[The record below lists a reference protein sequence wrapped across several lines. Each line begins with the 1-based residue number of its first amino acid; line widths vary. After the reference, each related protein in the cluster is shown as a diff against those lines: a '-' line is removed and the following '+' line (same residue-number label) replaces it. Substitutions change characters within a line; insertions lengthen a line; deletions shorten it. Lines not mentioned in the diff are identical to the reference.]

1 MTERHAAYISHSG
14 GERVAADV
22 GIVIVY
28 ILVLVG
34 MGLFGGRAVK
44 GADDFAAADKKYGA
58 PVIFASLA
66 ASYVGGGFSVG
77 NAAEAFER
85 GVGMTAALLG
95 FGAVTVLVGKYVAP
109 GVRRFA
115 GVSSTG
121 GIAAAAYGKGAGVL
135 VGACGFLCCAGV
147 VGAQMEGMGVT
158 LHTLLGVSPT
168 AGVLIGCGVVL
179 IYSTVGGM
187 GAVIAADM
195 VQFFLLALG
204 MPLLLF
210 AALKRA
216 GGIGAV
222 LAATPPAFFDPVNG
236 RSGAAFLSL
245 FLTMAL
251 GEALVPPYTQRLLI
265 GKDLRAASRGTV
277 AAGLFSVPFFVITG
291 LIGLAARALSV
302 TDNAADAMP
311 RLILTVLPVGVRG
324 LVMAAMVSILL
335 SAADGFLNGAA
346 VSLVQDVIAPLC
358 PSLSD
363 KRRLLL
369 LRAVNLLTGGAA
381 VAAALLLPDVLG
393 ILTAAYACWS
403 PLTVVPLAAALL
415 GVRANDRTFF
425 AAVFAGGAAALL
437 WRALGSPLSV
447 TGATVGTLAN
457 FLVFSLG
464 ARRCRKRRQ
473 ELRLRAK

>member
-34 MGLFGGRAVK
+34 MGLFGGRKVR

-77 NAAEAFER
+77 NAAEAFEN
-85 GVGMTAALLG
+85 GIGMTAALLG
-95 FGAVTVLVGKYVAP
+95 FGVVTVLVGKYIAP
-109 GVRRFA
+109 GVRRFQ

-135 VGACGFLCCAGV
+135 TGLCGFLCCAGV

-168 AGVLIGCGVVL
+168 VGVLIGCGVVL
-179 IYSTVGGM
+179 LYSTIGGM

-210 AALKRA
+210 AALSRA
-216 GGIGAV
+216 GGVGAV
-222 LAATPPAFFDPVNG
+222 LAATPPSFFNPLNG

-245 FLTMAL
+245 LLTMAL

-277 AAGLFSVPFFVITG
+277 AAGVFAVPFFLITG
-291 LIGLAARALSV
+291 LIGLTARALAV

-346 VSLVQDVIAPLC
+346 VSLVQDVIVPLC
-358 PSLSD
+358 PTLSD
-363 KRRLLL
+363 KRRLFL
-369 LRAVNLLTGGAA
+369 LRVVNFLTGGAA
-381 VAAALLLPDVLG
+381 VAAALLLPDVFG
-393 ILTAAYACWS
+393 ILTAAYACWA
-403 PLTVVPLAAALL
+403 PLMVVPLAAALL
-415 GVRANDRTFF
+415 GVRADGHTFF
-425 AAVFAGGAAALL
+425 AAVFVGGATAVL
-437 WRALGSPLSV
+437 WRAIGSPLAV

-457 FLVFSLG
+457 FLTFSLG
-464 ARRCRKRRQ
+464 ARRCRRGRQ
-473 ELRLRAK
+473 ELRLRVK

>member
-34 MGLFGGRAVK
+34 MGLFGGRKVK

-77 NAAEAFER
+77 NAAAAFEN
-85 GVGMTAALLG
+85 GIGMTAALLG
-95 FGAVTVLVGKYVAP
+95 FGVVTVLVGKYIAP
-109 GVRRFA
+109 GVQRFA

-135 VGACGFLCCAGV
+135 TGLCGFLCCAGV

-168 AGVLIGCGVVL
+168 VGVLIGCGVVL
-179 IYSTVGGM
+179 LYSTIGGM

-210 AALKRA
+210 AALSRA
-216 GGIGAV
+216 GGVGAV
-222 LAATPPAFFDPVNG
+222 LAATPPSFFNPLNG

-245 FLTMAL
+245 LLTMAL

-277 AAGLFSVPFFVITG
+277 AAGLFAVPFFLITG
-291 LIGLAARALSV
+291 LIGLTARALAV

-311 RLILTVLPVGVRG
+311 QLILTVLPVGVRG

-358 PSLSD
+358 PTLSD
-363 KRRLLL
+363 KRRLFL
-369 LRAVNLLTGGAA
+369 LRVVNFLTGGAA
-381 VAAALLLPDVLG
+381 VAAALLLPDVFG
-393 ILTAAYACWS
+393 ILTAAYACWA
-403 PLTVVPLAAALL
+403 PLMVVPLAAALL
-415 GVRANDRTFF
+415 GVRADGRTFF
-425 AAVFAGGAAALL
+425 AAVCAGGATAVL
-437 WRALGSPLSV
+437 WRAIGSPLAV

-457 FLVFSLG
+457 FLTFFLG
-464 ARRCRKRRQ
+464 ARRCRRGRQ
-473 ELRLRAK
+473 ELRLRVK

>member
-34 MGLFGGRAVK
+34 MGLFGGRKVK

-77 NAAEAFER
+77 NAAAAFEN

-95 FGAVTVLVGKYVAP
+95 FGVVTVLVGKYIAP
-109 GVRRFA
+109 GVRRFQ

-135 VGACGFLCCAGV
+135 TGLCGFLCCAGV

-168 AGVLIGCGVVL
+168 VGVLIGCGVVL
-179 IYSTVGGM
+179 LYSTIGGM

-210 AALKRA
+210 AALSRA
-216 GGIGAV
+216 GGVGAV
-222 LAATPPAFFDPVNG
+222 LAATPPSFFNPLNG

-245 FLTMAL
+245 LLTMAL

-277 AAGLFSVPFFVITG
+277 AAGLFSVPFFLITG
-291 LIGLAARALSV
+291 LIGLTARALAV

-346 VSLVQDVIAPLC
+346 VSLVQDVIVPLC
-358 PSLSD
+358 PTLSD
-363 KRRLLL
+363 KRRLFL
-369 LRAVNLLTGGAA
+369 LRVVNFLTGGAA
-381 VAAALLLPDVLG
+381 VAAALLLPDVFG
-393 ILTAAYACWS
+393 ILTAAYACWA
-403 PLTVVPLAAALL
+403 PLMVVPLAAALL
-415 GVRANDRTFF
+415 GVRADGRTFF
-425 AAVFAGGAAALL
+425 AAVCAGGATAVL
-437 WRALGSPLSV
+437 WRAIGSPLAV

-457 FLVFSLG
+457 FLTFSLG
-464 ARRCRKRRQ
+464 ARRCRRGRQ
-473 ELRLRAK
+473 ELRLRVK

>member
-34 MGLFGGRAVK
+34 MGLFGGRKVK

-77 NAAEAFER
+77 NAAAAFEN

-95 FGAVTVLVGKYVAP
+95 FGVVTVLVGKYIAP
-109 GVRRFA
+109 GVRRFQ

-135 VGACGFLCCAGV
+135 TGLCGFLCCAGV

-168 AGVLIGCGVVL
+168 VGVLIGCGVVL
-179 IYSTVGGM
+179 LYSTIGGM

-204 MPLLLF
+204 MPLLLV
-210 AALKRA
+210 AALSRA
-216 GGIGAV
+216 GGVGAV
-222 LAATPPAFFDPVNG
+222 LAATPPSFFNPLNG

-245 FLTMAL
+245 LLTMAL

-277 AAGLFSVPFFVITG
+277 AAGLFSVPFFLITG
-291 LIGLAARALSV
+291 LIGLTARALAV

-346 VSLVQDVIAPLC
+346 VSLVQDVIVPLC
-358 PSLSD
+358 PTLSD
-363 KRRLLL
+363 KRRLFL
-369 LRAVNLLTGGAA
+369 LRVVNFLTGGAA
-381 VAAALLLPDVLG
+381 VAAALLLPDVFG
-393 ILTAAYACWS
+393 ILTAAYACWA
-403 PLTVVPLAAALL
+403 PLMVVPLAAALL
-415 GVRANDRTFF
+415 GVRADGRTFF
-425 AAVFAGGAAALL
+425 AAVFVGGATAVL
-437 WRALGSPLSV
+437 WRAIGSPLAV

-457 FLVFSLG
+457 FLTFSLG
-464 ARRCRKRRQ
+464 ARRCRRGRQ
-473 ELRLRAK
+473 ELRLRVK

>member
-1 MTERHAAYISHSG
+1 MTERHTAYISHSG

-34 MGLFGGRAVK
+34 MGLFGGRKVK

-77 NAAEAFER
+77 NAAEAFEN
-85 GVGMTAALLG
+85 GIGMTAALLG
-95 FGAVTVLVGKYVAP
+95 FGVVTVLVGKYIAP

-135 VGACGFLCCAGV
+135 TGLCGFLCCAGV

-168 AGVLIGCGVVL
+168 VGVLIGCGVVL
-179 IYSTVGGM
+179 LYSTIGGM

-210 AALKRA
+210 AALSRA
-216 GGIGAV
+216 GGVGAV
-222 LAATPPAFFDPVNG
+222 LAATPPSFFDPLNG

-245 FLTMAL
+245 LLTMAL

-277 AAGLFSVPFFVITG
+277 AAGVFAVPFFLITG
-291 LIGLAARALSV
+291 LIGLTARALAV

-311 RLILTVLPVGVRG
+311 QLILTVLPVGVRG

-358 PSLSD
+358 PTLSD
-363 KRRLLL
+363 KRRLFL
-369 LRAVNLLTGGAA
+369 LRVVNFLTGGAA
-381 VAAALLLPDVLG
+381 VAAALLLPDVFG
-393 ILTAAYACWS
+393 ILTAAYACWA
-403 PLTVVPLAAALL
+403 PLMVVPLAAALL
-415 GVRANDRTFF
+415 GVRADGRTFF
-425 AAVFAGGAAALL
+425 AAVCAGGATAVL
-437 WRALGSPLSV
+437 WRAIGSPLAV

-457 FLVFSLG
+457 FLTFSLG
-464 ARRCRKRRQ
+464 ARRCRRGRQ
-473 ELRLRAK
+473 ELRLRVK

>member
-34 MGLFGGRAVK
+34 MGLFGGRKVK

-77 NAAEAFER
+77 NAAAAFEN

-95 FGAVTVLVGKYVAP
+95 FGVVTVLVGKYIAP
-109 GVRRFA
+109 GVRRFQ

-135 VGACGFLCCAGV
+135 TGLCGFLCCAGV

-168 AGVLIGCGVVL
+168 VGVLIGCGVVL
-179 IYSTVGGM
+179 LYSTIGGM

-210 AALKRA
+210 AALSRA
-216 GGIGAV
+216 GGVGAV
-222 LAATPPAFFDPVNG
+222 LAATPPSFFNPLNG

-245 FLTMAL
+245 LLTMAL

-277 AAGLFSVPFFVITG
+277 AAGLFAVPFFLITG
-291 LIGLAARALSV
+291 LIGLTARALAV

-358 PSLSD
+358 PTLSD
-363 KRRLLL
+363 KRRLFL
-369 LRAVNLLTGGAA
+369 LRVVNFLTGGAA
-381 VAAALLLPDVLG
+381 VAAALLLPDVFG
-393 ILTAAYACWS
+393 ILTAAYACWA
-403 PLTVVPLAAALL
+403 PLMVVPLAAALL
-415 GVRANDRTFF
+415 GVRADGRTFF
-425 AAVFAGGAAALL
+425 AAVCAGGATAVL
-437 WRALGSPLSV
+437 WRAIGSPLAV

-457 FLVFSLG
+457 FLTFSLG
-464 ARRCRKRRQ
+464 ARRCRRGRQ
-473 ELRLRAK
+473 ELRLRVK

>member
-34 MGLFGGRAVK
+34 MGLFGGRKVK

-77 NAAEAFER
+77 NAAAAFEN
-85 GVGMTAALLG
+85 GIGMTAALLG
-95 FGAVTVLVGKYVAP
+95 FGVVTVLVGKYIAP

-135 VGACGFLCCAGV
+135 TGLCGFLCCAGV

-168 AGVLIGCGVVL
+168 VGVLIGCGVVL
-179 IYSTVGGM
+179 LYSTIGGM

-210 AALKRA
+210 AALSRA

-222 LAATPPAFFDPVNG
+222 LAATPPSFFDPLNG

-245 FLTMAL
+245 LLTMAL

-277 AAGLFSVPFFVITG
+277 AAGLFAVPFFLITG
-291 LIGLAARALSV
+291 LIGLTARALAV

-311 RLILTVLPVGVRG
+311 QLILTVLPVGVRG

-358 PSLSD
+358 PTLSD
-363 KRRLLL
+363 KRRLFL
-369 LRAVNLLTGGAA
+369 LRVVNFLTGGAA
-381 VAAALLLPDVLG
+381 VAAALLLPDVFG
-393 ILTAAYACWS
+393 ILTAAYACWA
-403 PLTVVPLAAALL
+403 PLMVVPLAAALL
-415 GVRANDRTFF
+415 GVRADGRTFF
-425 AAVFAGGAAALL
+425 AAVCAGGATAVL

-457 FLVFSLG
+457 FLTFFLG
-464 ARRCRKRRQ
+464 ARRCSRGRQ
-473 ELRLRAK
+473 ELRLRMK

>member
-34 MGLFGGRAVK
+34 MGLFGGRKVK

-77 NAAEAFER
+77 NAAAAFEN

-95 FGAVTVLVGKYVAP
+95 FGVVTVLVGKYIAP
-109 GVRRFA
+109 GVRRFQ

-135 VGACGFLCCAGV
+135 TGLCGFLCCAGV

-168 AGVLIGCGVVL
+168 VGVLIGCGVVL
-179 IYSTVGGM
+179 LYSTIGGM

-210 AALKRA
+210 AALSRA
-216 GGIGAV
+216 GGVGAV
-222 LAATPPAFFDPVNG
+222 LAATPPSFFNPLNG

-245 FLTMAL
+245 LLTMAL

-277 AAGLFSVPFFVITG
+277 AAGLFSVPFFLIPG
-291 LIGLAARALSV
+291 LIGLTARALAV

-346 VSLVQDVIAPLC
+346 VSLVQDVIVPLC
-358 PSLSD
+358 PTLSD
-363 KRRLLL
+363 KRRLFL
-369 LRAVNLLTGGAA
+369 LRVVNFLTGGAA
-381 VAAALLLPDVLG
+381 VAAALLLPDVFG
-393 ILTAAYACWS
+393 ILTAAYACWA
-403 PLTVVPLAAALL
+403 PLMVVPLAAALL
-415 GVRANDRTFF
+415 GVRADGRTFF
-425 AAVFAGGAAALL
+425 AAVCAGGATAVL
-437 WRALGSPLSV
+437 WRAIGSPLAV

-457 FLVFSLG
+457 FLTFSLG
-464 ARRCRKRRQ
+464 ARRCRRGRQ
-473 ELRLRAK
+473 ELRLRVK

>member
-1 MTERHAAYISHSG
+1 MTERRAAYISHSG

-34 MGLFGGRAVK
+34 MGLFGGRKVK

-77 NAAEAFER
+77 NAAAAFEN
-85 GVGMTAALLG
+85 GIGMTAALLG
-95 FGAVTVLVGKYVAP
+95 FGVVTVLVGKYIAP

-135 VGACGFLCCAGV
+135 TGLCGFLCCAGV

-168 AGVLIGCGVVL
+168 VGVLIGCGVVL
-179 IYSTVGGM
+179 LYSTIGGM

-210 AALKRA
+210 AALSRA
-216 GGIGAV
+216 GGVGAV
-222 LAATPPAFFDPVNG
+222 LAATPPSFFNPLNG

-245 FLTMAL
+245 LLTMAL

-277 AAGLFSVPFFVITG
+277 AAGLFAVPFFIITG
-291 LIGLAARALSV
+291 LIGLTARALAV

-358 PSLSD
+358 PTLSD
-363 KRRLLL
+363 KRRLCL
-369 LRAVNLLTGGAA
+369 LRVVNFLTGGAA
-381 VAAALLLPDVLG
+381 VAAALLLPDVFG
-393 ILTAAYACWS
+393 ILTAAYACWA
-403 PLTVVPLAAALL
+403 PLMVVPLAAALL
-415 GVRANDRTFF
+415 GVRADGRTFF
-425 AAVFAGGAAALL
+425 AAVCAGGATAVL
-437 WRALGSPLSV
+437 WRAIGSPLAV

-457 FLVFSLG
+457 FLTFSLG
-464 ARRCRKRRQ
+464 ARRCRRGRQ
-473 ELRLRAK
+473 ELRLRVK

>member
-14 GERVAADV
+14 GERVAADI

-34 MGLFGGRAVK
+34 MGLFGGRKVK

-77 NAAEAFER
+77 NAAAAFEN
-85 GVGMTAALLG
+85 GIGMTAALLG
-95 FGAVTVLVGKYVAP
+95 FGVVTVLVGKYIAP
-109 GVRRFA
+109 GVRRFQ

-135 VGACGFLCCAGV
+135 TGLCGFLCCAGV

-168 AGVLIGCGVVL
+168 VGVLIGCGVVL
-179 IYSTVGGM
+179 LYSTIGGM

-210 AALKRA
+210 AALSRA
-216 GGIGAV
+216 GGVGAV
-222 LAATPPAFFDPVNG
+222 LAATPPSFFNPLNG

-245 FLTMAL
+245 LLTMAL

-277 AAGLFSVPFFVITG
+277 AAGLFSVPFFLITG
-291 LIGLAARALSV
+291 LIGLTARALAV

-358 PSLSD
+358 PTLSD
-363 KRRLLL
+363 KRRLFL
-369 LRAVNLLTGGAA
+369 LRVVNFLTGGAA
-381 VAAALLLPDVLG
+381 VAAALLLPDVFG
-393 ILTAAYACWS
+393 ILTAAYACWA
-403 PLTVVPLAAALL
+403 PLMVVPLAAALL
-415 GVRANDRTFF
+415 GVRADGRTFF
-425 AAVFAGGAAALL
+425 AAVCAGGATAVL
-437 WRALGSPLSV
+437 WRAIGSPLAV

-457 FLVFSLG
+457 FLTFSLG
-464 ARRCRKRRQ
+464 ARRCRRGRQ
-473 ELRLRAK
+473 ELQLRVK

>member
-34 MGLFGGRAVK
+34 MGLFGGRKVK

-77 NAAEAFER
+77 NAAAAFEN
-85 GVGMTAALLG
+85 GIGMTAALLG
-95 FGAVTVLVGKYVAP
+95 FGVVTVLVGKYIAP

-135 VGACGFLCCAGV
+135 TGLCGFLCCAGV

-168 AGVLIGCGVVL
+168 VGVLIGCGVVL
-179 IYSTVGGM
+179 LYSTIGGM

-210 AALKRA
+210 AALSRA
-216 GGIGAV
+216 GGVGAV
-222 LAATPPAFFDPVNG
+222 LAATPPSFFNPLNG

-245 FLTMAL
+245 LLTMAL

-277 AAGLFSVPFFVITG
+277 AAGLFAVPFFIITG
-291 LIGLAARALSV
+291 LIGLTARALAV

-324 LVMAAMVSILL
+324 LVMAAMASILL

-346 VSLVQDVIAPLC
+346 VSLVQDVIVPLC
-358 PSLSD
+358 PTLSD
-363 KRRLLL
+363 KRRLFL
-369 LRAVNLLTGGAA
+369 LRVVNFLTGGAA
-381 VAAALLLPDVLG
+381 VAAALLLPDVFG
-393 ILTAAYACWS
+393 ILTAAYACWA
-403 PLTVVPLAAALL
+403 PLMVVPLAAALL
-415 GVRANDRTFF
+415 GVRADGRTFF
-425 AAVFAGGAAALL
+425 AAVCAGGATAVL
-437 WRALGSPLSV
+437 WRAIGSPLAV

-457 FLVFSLG
+457 FLTFFLG
-464 ARRCRKRRQ
+464 ARRCRRGRQ
-473 ELRLRAK
+473 ELRLRVK

>member
-34 MGLFGGRAVK
+34 MGLFGGRKVK

-77 NAAEAFER
+77 NAAAAFEN

-95 FGAVTVLVGKYVAP
+95 FGVVTVLVGKYIAP
-109 GVRRFA
+109 GVRRFQ

-135 VGACGFLCCAGV
+135 TGLCGFLCCAGV

-168 AGVLIGCGVVL
+168 VGVLIGCGVVL
-179 IYSTVGGM
+179 LYSTIGGM

-210 AALKRA
+210 AALSRA
-216 GGIGAV
+216 GGVGAV
-222 LAATPPAFFDPVNG
+222 LAATPPSFFNPLNG

-245 FLTMAL
+245 LLTMAL

-277 AAGLFSVPFFVITG
+277 AAGLFSVPFFLITG
-291 LIGLAARALSV
+291 LIGLTARALAV

-346 VSLVQDVIAPLC
+346 VSLVQDVIVPLC
-358 PSLSD
+358 PTLSD
-363 KRRLLL
+363 KRRLFL
-369 LRAVNLLTGGAA
+369 LRVVNFLTGGAA
-381 VAAALLLPDVLG
+381 VAAALLLPDVFG
-393 ILTAAYACWS
+393 ILTAAYACWA
-403 PLTVVPLAAALL
+403 PLMVVPLAAALL
-415 GVRANDRTFF
+415 GVRADGRTCF
-425 AAVFAGGAAALL
+425 AAVCAGGATAVL
-437 WRALGSPLSV
+437 WRAIGSPLAV

-457 FLVFSLG
+457 FLTFSLG
-464 ARRCRKRRQ
+464 ARRCRRGRQ
-473 ELRLRAK
+473 ELRLRVK